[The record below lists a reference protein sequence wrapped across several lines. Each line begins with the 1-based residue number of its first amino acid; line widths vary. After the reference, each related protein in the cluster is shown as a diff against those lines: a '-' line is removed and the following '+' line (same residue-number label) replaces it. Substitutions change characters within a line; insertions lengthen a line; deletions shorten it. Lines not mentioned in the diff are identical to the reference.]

1 MGFLHLFRCDYWTIT
16 PGPITSMGN
25 KLCGHASEMGKKW
38 KSPKDLDL
46 VVITRRPQ
54 TRRAC
59 ECHAP
64 SECKFSLVF
73 GFPPIFPIFGTSV
86 EPRAEQHPLDMADG
100 GLSLLGWLHSLIWW
114 HCQVL
119 WPSQKAEKLRT
130 KSLRLRLFSQV
141 PQQKL
146 GFRISNLDLMA
157 SSGEGI
163 LYTFFYS
170 PLWPAYKS
178 DPHHKWV
185 LCKALSTESHF
196 RSDRNFDLQDPF
208 ELIIGMIIYL
218 CCSIKLINFG
228 HPVEGKEI
236 WNSKLPIELVTFLK
250 FRMCNYVGKS
260 APNYPSNC

>member
-1 MGFLHLFRCDYWTIT
+1 MRVPRPLRMQVQLGFRFSSYFPHLWHVR
-16 PGPITSMGN
+16 G
-25 KLCGHASEMGKKW
+25 
-38 KSPKDLDL
+38 
-46 VVITRRPQ
+46 
-54 TRRAC
+54 
-59 ECHAP
+59 AP
-64 SECKFSLVF
+64 SRATPTRYGRRRFISSRLAAQSHLVALP
-73 GFPPIFPIFGTSV
+73 GFMTSP
-86 EPRAEQHPLDMADG
+86 E
-100 GLSLLGWLHSLIWW
+100 
-114 HCQVL
+114 
-119 WPSQKAEKLRT
+119 SQKAEKQRT

-250 FRMCNYVGKS
+250 FPMCNYVGKS